1 MQRRDLIRNA
11 LGLAALASTV
21 RGAAS
26 PAARGE
32 AAQSCVV
39 PARAAER
46 ERERVRVGF
55 LISNGATVIDFCGPW
70 EVFQDVT
77 LPGVPTRHPFELY
90 TVAQTRDPVRVTGG
104 MRIIPD
110 YAIADAPLP
119 HVLVVPA
126 IHGSDATREWIRKVS
141 AVNHLTM
148 SVCRGAFQLGRAGL
162 LEGLSATTHH
172 DYHESFARDFPGVRL
187 VKNARFVED
196 GRIAT
201 AAGVTAGVDLALRV
215 VERYY
220 GREVA
225 ETTARYMEHESEAW
239 KVALKRS
246 SRVQVVA

>member
-1 MQRRDLIRNA
+1 MQRRELIRNA
-11 LGLAALASTV
+11 LGFAATAAAVT
-21 RGAAS
+21 ATEAS
-26 PAARGE
+26 PAGRRV
-32 AAQSCVV
+32 AATGCVV
-39 PARAAER
+39 SQGR

-55 LISNGATVIDFCGPW
+55 LISSGASVIDFCGPW

-77 LPGVPTRHPFELY
+77 LPGSPLHRPFELY
-90 TVAQTRDPVRVTGG
+90 TVAESREPVRVTGG

-110 YAIADAPLP
+110 HAIEDAPLP
-119 HVLVVPA
+119 QVLVVPA
-126 IHGSDATREWIRKVS
+126 MRGSDATHEWIRKVS
-141 AVNHLTM
+141 AVNHLTL
-148 SVCRGAFQLGRAGL
+148 SVSTGAFQLGRAGL

-187 VKNARFVED
+187 VRDARFVED

-239 KVALKRS
+239 KVAMKRS

>member
-1 MQRRDLIRNA
+1 MQMQRRELIRNA
-11 LGLAALASTV
+11 LGFAAVATGAT
-21 RGAAS
+21 RAGAAPGARNV
-26 PAARGE
+26 PATG
-32 AAQSCVV
+32 CVV
-39 PARAAER
+39 PQSR
-46 ERERVRVGF
+46 ERDRVRVGF

-77 LPGVPTRHPFELY
+77 LPGMPMQRPFELY
-90 TVAQTRDPVRVTGG
+90 TVAEAREPVRVTGG

-110 YAIADAPLP
+110 FSIEDAPLP
-119 HVLVVPA
+119 QVLVVPA
-126 IHGSDATREWIRKVS
+126 MRGSEATRDWIRKVS

-148 SVCRGAFQLGRAGL
+148 SVCTGAFQLGRAGL

-187 VKNARFVED
+187 VRNARFVED

-225 ETTARYMEHESEAW
+225 ETTARYMAHESEVW
-239 KVALKRS
+239 KVATKRS